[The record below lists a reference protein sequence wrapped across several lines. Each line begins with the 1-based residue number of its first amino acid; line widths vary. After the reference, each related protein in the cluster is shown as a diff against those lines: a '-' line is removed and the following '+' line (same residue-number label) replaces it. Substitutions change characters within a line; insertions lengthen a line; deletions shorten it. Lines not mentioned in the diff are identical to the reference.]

1 MPPDQPAVQ
10 PAAESRQPLVRIG
23 LSLDAPR
30 PRFSGDMG
38 LRVTDP
44 DEGDLR
50 YIGAGDD
57 VRVGAQGNGVVLDP
71 GGRELRRRVFT
82 VTPGQDEGL
91 VYLDGRP
98 YRGAI
103 EVSRG
108 ADGVRVVNIVGL
120 EEYLVA
126 VVGAELGHRPASE
139 AAAARAQAVVARTY
153 ALRNMGRWEADGFD
167 LLAGV
172 ASQVYRGADDED
184 PVARAAVEATAGEVL
199 LYGGDLID
207 AFYSSTCGGSSEAG
221 RDVFVDGD
229 RPYLQARPDVDG
241 EGRAW
246 CAISPRFRWTTSWSA
261 AELAAILRRTLAAE
275 RLATA
280 VAADLREMRVL
291 DRTASGRIATLELRG
306 ARGAT
311 VVRGSAIRRALQPP
325 EGGLLGS
332 SDFTVRLDRRGGR
345 IERVVAE
352 GRGFGH
358 GVGLCQWGA
367 IGRARA
373 GQDHLTILMSYFPGT
388 DLQRIY

>member
-1 MPPDQPAVQ
+1 
-10 PAAESRQPLVRIG
+10 
-23 LSLDAPR
+23 
-30 PRFSGDMG
+30 
-38 LRVTDP
+38 
-44 DEGDLR
+44 
-50 YIGAGDD
+50 
-57 VRVGAQGNGVVLDP
+57 
-71 GGRELRRRVFT
+71 
-82 VTPGQDEGL
+82 
-91 VYLDGRP
+91 
-98 YRGAI
+98 
-103 EVSRG
+103 
-108 ADGVRVVNIVGL
+108 
-120 EEYLVA
+120 
-126 VVGAELGHRPASE
+126 
-139 AAAARAQAVVARTY
+139 
-153 ALRNMGRWEADGFD
+153 
-167 LLAGV
+167 
-172 ASQVYRGADDED
+172 
-184 PVARAAVEATAGEVL
+184 
-199 LYGGDLID
+199 
-207 AFYSSTCGGSSEAG
+207 AFCCSACGGSSEAG

-367 IGRARA
+367 
-373 GQDHLTILMSYFPGT
+373 
-388 DLQRIY
+388 